1 MLFFLCAPLRPAAVN
16 LWLHPIAMRYKSVL
30 PSITQLIML
39 EASNVTFR
47 IGNRALISEVSI
59 SFAPGRLHL
68 IIGPNG
74 AGKSTLIKV
83 LARLLRPDTG
93 KVEYEGADAHQRSE
107 SDLAKRRAVL
117 SQAVEVAFPLTVR
130 EVVMMGRYPHFGG
143 RPGPIDEKITDEL
156 MEFFD
161 VTEFSERNYQTLSGG
176 ERQRVN
182 FARVLAQLWRTS
194 SSSFPIPGSPS
205 TLSSCRY
212 LFLDEPLTFL
222 DIRHQIDFMK
232 KVRGFTDA
240 PDVVTVGV
248 VHDLNLAVRFA
259 DQIVL
264 LNHGR
269 VVATGT
275 AAEVLTTDHIRDV
288 FGVEPTFVPVKQSGV
303 HLIFD

>member
-1 MLFFLCAPLRPAAVN
+1 
-16 LWLHPIAMRYKSVL
+16 
-30 PSITQLIML
+30 ML
-39 EASNVTFR
+39 EASDITFR
-47 IGNRALISEVSI
+47 VGHKTLISEVSV
-59 SFAPGRLHL
+59 SFAPGQLHL

-83 LARLLRPDTG
+83 LARLLRPQTG
-93 KVEYEGADAHQRSE
+93 KVEYEGVDVHNASE
-107 SDLAKRRAVL
+107 AELAKRRAVL
-117 SQAVEVAFPLTVR
+117 SQAIEVAFPLTVR

-143 RPGPIDEKITDEL
+143 RPGPVDEKITDEL

-161 VTEFSERNYQTLSGG
+161 VTEFSARNYQTLSGG

-182 FARVLAQLWRTS
+182 FARVLAQLWRD
-194 SSSFPIPGSPS
+194 GSGAVPVAAAAPAPRPS
-205 TLSSCRY
+205 GRY

-222 DIRHQIDFMK
+222 DIRHQIEFMK
-232 KVRGFTDA
+232 KVRGFTAA

-248 VHDLNLAVRFA
+248 VHDLNLAARFA

-264 LNHGR
+264 LDHGR

-275 AAEVLTTDHIRDV
+275 AAEVLTADRIRDV
-288 FGVEPTFVPVKQSGV
+288 FGVEPTFAPVEQAGL